1 MQDRTVDFNVTKD
14 EKLFT
19 MVSDSTLQLTFEK
32 QPPVDF
38 WYSTKEEY
46 VQLSERAIRY
56 SSLCQPHVCIR
67 PGCLYMVQP
76 K

>member
-1 MQDRTVDFNVTKD
+1 MDQFFKWPMHDVIKSCTGRRFRVQDRTEDFNVTKY

-32 QPPVDF
+32 WPAVDF

-46 VQLSERAIRY
+46 VVIWKSY
-56 SSLCQPHVCIR
+56 
-67 PGCLYMVQP
+67 
-76 K
+76 